1 MKNPIGDQQIRLALE
16 KMQEANIKKLF
27 VKIHNEDQSTK
38 NILIDETMSISHIL
52 ILLFHKYHLQPTLN
66 YSIIED
72 LPDLHI
78 YRIFEDHQNL
88 INQGL
93 VYWSRNSSNRI
104 CFQEYQ
110 NKYLIFEQ
118 PQQFFTTNEKNI
130 QTILKDHISSDTILL
145 PDDITSTLF
154 IKEKNRKVWKKS
166 TCILRQSGIYQIPK
180 SSSSKRDL
188 ICLLKFDSNIQ
199 LYFAKNWIE
208 TLRSPTAFGF
218 ALKYAHI
225 QKKSTKYIHYLCS
238 NTFEEYQRWINGI
251 RIILFGVQLHQNY
264 QQMNQIVRDGL
275 DNLVHLLP
283 NQHHFNF
290 ITSTTSAMHQST
302 SSISLPINQI
312 VSETNDSQTSLVDI
326 ESTTPTKF
334 TTYSLGKFD
343 EDR

>member
-1 MKNPIGDQQIRLALE
+1 MH
-16 KMQEANIKKLF
+16 EANIKKLF
-27 VKIHNEDQSTK
+27 VKIHNDDQSTK
-38 NILIDETMSISHIL
+38 NILIDETMSISNIL

-72 LPDLHI
+72 LPDLHL

-88 INQGL
+88 INHGL

-104 CFQEYQ
+104 CFREHS
-110 NKYLIFEQ
+110 NKYLLFEK
-118 PQQFFTTNEKNI
+118 PQQVFSNNEKHADNM
-130 QTILKDHISSDTILL
+130 LNDYISSDTILL

-180 SSSSKRDL
+180 SSSSSKRDL

-199 LYFAKNWIE
+199 LYYAKNWME
-208 TLRSPTAFGF
+208 VFRSPTPFCF

-225 QKKSTKYIHYLCS
+225 QKKSNKYIHYLCS
-238 NTFEEYQRWINGI
+238 NTAEEYQRWINGI
-251 RIILFGVQLHQNY
+251 RIILFGVELYRNY
-264 QQMNQIVRDGL
+264 QQISQIVRDGF

-312 VSETNDSQTSLVDI
+312 VSDTNDSQTSLVDI
-326 ESTTPTKF
+326 DSTTPVKYA
-334 TTYSLGKFD
+334 TYSLGKLDDMMPFFD
-343 EDR
+343 